1 MKDRVNN
8 KGFTLVELVVSI
20 AVMALLAIAV
30 GVLMSNNSIIFRKTK
45 AEIRTQTVAEETYND
60 MSEMIMQAKSVKL
73 TGYTD
78 SDSSVKTYVK
88 DSLADASAGTYSMNA
103 LYDANAAVGTDPYN
117 KFYPDIIEIVYPIQQ
132 SGGTTID
139 CTLKYYFY
147 RYTDGKGKSRI
158 NVYVS
163 RECTDPAYN
172 DIWNALTDP
181 NSPPWNPSKY
191 DTTYSS
197 YDETATH
204 INRYKAWLLTD
215 KLQDVSM
222 DVNYV
227 NQSIGLNMKFSDQ
240 NRSYNSEGIVNIRNS
255 YILNDM
261 RVRNATVT
269 NASPGTP

>member
-8 KGFTLVELVVSI
+8 KGFTLVELIISI
-20 AVMALLAIAV
+20 AIMALLMVAV
-30 GVLMSNNSIIFRKTK
+30 CVLMSNNSIIYRKTK
-45 AEIRTQTVAEETYND
+45 AEIRTQTVAEETFNE
-60 MSEMIMQAKSVKL
+60 MSEMFMQAKSVKL

-78 SDSSVKTYVK
+78 SDSTVKTYVK
-88 DSLADASAGTYSMNA
+88 DSLADSSAGTYSMND
-103 LYDANAAVGTDPYN
+103 LYNASAAIGTDPYN
-117 KFYPDIIEIVYPIQQ
+117 KFYPEIIEIVYPIPQ
-132 SGGTTID
+132 SGGTTVD

-147 RYTDGKGKSRI
+147 RYKDNKNKDRI

-163 RECTDPAYN
+163 RECSDTTYK
-172 DIWNALTDP
+172 DIWTSLADP
-181 NSPPWNPSKY
+181 YSPQWDPSKY
-191 DTTYSS
+191 DQTYGDYS
-197 YDETATH
+197 ETKQH
-204 INRYKAWLLTD
+204 LDCYKNWLYTD
-215 KLQDVSM
+215 KLQDISM

-227 NQSIGLNMKFSDQ
+227 NQSIGLNMKFADQ